1 MRISDWSSD
10 VCSSDLTDCH
20 RHRCSRHF
28 ISRSYR
34 LVVIADGVGDFL
46 RQSLGAGIISAHN
59 ALKFRE
65 LSNHFSD
72 EISLA
77 ETGGLLGHIR
87 QTSAIRLARTNNA
100 FFNQPARQFGDAVDL
115 VGDCA
120 QRSEEHTSEL
130 QSLMRLSSAV

>member
-10 VCSSDLTDCH
+10 VCSSDL
-20 RHRCSRHF
+20 
-28 ISRSYR
+28 SYR

-87 QTSAIRLARTNNA
+87 QTSAIRLVRTNNS
-100 FFNQPARQFGDAVDL
+100 FFTQLASQFVDGLEL
-115 VGDCA
+115 VGDRA
-120 QRSEEHTSEL
+120 QLFVEEHE
-130 QSLMRLSSAV
+130 VV

>member
-10 VCSSDLTDCH
+10 VCSSDL
-20 RHRCSRHF
+20 
-28 ISRSYR
+28 SYR

-100 FFNQPARQFGDAVDL
+100 FFNQPARPFGEPVAL
-115 VGDCA
+115 CGACA
-120 QRSEEHTSEL
+120 QLSVEDYADEL
-130 QSLMRLSSAV
+130 LGVLLQLL